1 MYLILKQVNM
11 KKQNN
16 TVNQKMLFT
25 NCGISW
31 HRSLRRTLVLS
42 VFMASFSIQSFSQ
55 AETFDIATYTPPQ
68 DWKKTAKA
76 DAVNYT
82 AINNTTTAFCVITI
96 FESSMSSDDA
106 KKDFTAAWKQLV
118 ATPYKATAN
127 PQTEIQTTDD
137 GWKVVTA
144 AASVKSDGIDVTI
157 LLTVVSGFGKTM
169 SIRTA
174 TNNESY
180 TSQLDA
186 LFATMEFDKTTT
198 NVKKMPVTPVQQ
210 TTAAGKFGSMLYTSP
225 IGWSEEKFDDGVV
238 FKPLNIPAGE
248 HVAIQILPPLNM
260 SGSLEQ
266 TLIQSFDEVTVLYKG
281 SPMYQ
286 SDGKFSKNIIK
297 KSYNGWE
304 YLRGKGGIRIND
316 GTQFGTE
323 YGLEL
328 FVIKV
333 NNRFERVAILESRK
347 YCGGVSRYYATDR
360 INYRNDIEN
369 LLFSLQ
375 FSDFNTN
382 VLKPGSITGNDITG
396 MWEGTIQSTG
406 AATGV
411 RLEVFSPIF
420 FNNGQV
426 YFGNKFPTEGL
437 DELNTRIPPEL
448 YPRNWGTYTYSN
460 GKGILKMPFAE
471 IPFRTQGDKLIVT
484 KNQRD
489 WPFYKK
495 KSVDGATF
503 TGTYKM
509 SESYGIIPIINFTAD
524 GKFTDN
530 GVVRTLYHDGTN
542 CVNPGYVPGS
552 GTYQV
557 KNFTIHFNYTDGR
570 KVNIAFL
577 GTDYDINNPSPPVL
591 RMSFDDNPMY
601 RQ

>member
-1 MYLILKQVNM
+1 MHGTLKQVNM
-11 KKQNN
+11 KKQNKYYLPFLLSL
-16 TVNQKMLFT
+16 V
-25 NCGISW
+25 IS
-31 HRSLRRTLVLS
+31 VP
-42 VFMASFSIQSFSQ
+42 SFSQ
-55 AETFDIATYTPPQ
+55 TETFDIATYTLPK
-68 DWKKTAKA
+68 DFKKEAKPGV
-76 DAVNYT
+76 VNYT
-82 AINNTTTAFCVITI
+82 NVNAAAGTFCVLTI
-96 FESSMSSDDA
+96 YASTASTGDA
-106 KKDFTAAWKQLV
+106 KKDFTNEWNELV
-118 ATPYKATAN
+118 VKPYKAAAN
-127 PQTEIQTTDD
+127 PKAENQTTDD

-144 AASVKSDGIDVTI
+144 AAPIKLDGNDVYI
-157 LLTVVSGFGKTM
+157 ILTVVSGFGKTM
-169 SIRTA
+169 SIRA
-174 TNNESY
+174 SLNDQSY
-180 TSQLDA
+180 TAEIDA
-186 LFATMEFDKTTT
+186 LFATMELDKTKTSAVINNSSPVST
-198 NVKKMPVTPVQQ
+198 NAT
-210 TTAAGKFGSMLYTSP
+210 AGKFGLINYTAP
-225 IGWSEEKFDDGVV
+225 AGWSHQIFGDGVV
-238 FKPLNIPAGE
+238 FKPLGLPADE
-248 HVAIQILPPLNM
+248 HLAIQIMEPLNF
-260 SGSLEQ
+260 SGTFEQ
-266 TLIQSFDEVTVLYKG
+266 AMAKSFEEATAMYKG
-281 SPMYQ
+281 TSMYQ
-286 SDGKFSKNIIK
+286 SDGAFSKNAPQ
-297 KSYNGWE
+297 KSFTGWE
-304 YLRGKGGIRIND
+304 YIRGKGGIQVEN
-316 GTQFGTE
+316 GTAYKTE
-323 YGLEL
+323 MGLEV
-328 FVIKV
+328 FVIKI

-347 YCGGVSRYYATDR
+347 YCGGVSRYYTTDR

-382 VLKPGSITGNDITG
+382 VLKPGSITGNGITG

-448 YPRNWGTYTYSN
+448 YPRNWGTYTFNN
-460 GKGILKMPFAE
+460 GNGILKMPFAE

-489 WPFYKK
+489 WSFYKK

-524 GKFTDN
+524 GKFNDN

-542 CVNPGYVPGS
+542 CINPGYVPGS